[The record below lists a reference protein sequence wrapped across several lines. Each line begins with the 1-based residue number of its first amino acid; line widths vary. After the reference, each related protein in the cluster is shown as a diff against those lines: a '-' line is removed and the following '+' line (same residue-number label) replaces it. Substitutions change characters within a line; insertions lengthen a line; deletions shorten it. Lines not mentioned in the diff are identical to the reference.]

1 MLSHAI
7 PCYPMP
13 SHAIPCYPMLSHSIP
28 CYPMLSH
35 AIPCY
40 PMLSHAIPG
49 YPMLSHAIPCHPM
62 LSHAIP
68 CYPMPSHAI
77 PCYPMLSH
85 AIPCYPMLSHAIP
98 CHPMLSHA
106 IPCYPMLSH
115 AIPCYPVLSL
125 TGPSSAKV
133 VANREGLGRYACF
146 SLIGSATRDIHF
158 STSAWSLCSL
168 TRERSKTAK
177 AKSRTSI
184 STRVH
189 GVTHCL
195 PSKTRASDL
204 GPSHR
209 VAGDCQARYW
219 FVVNRMSI
227 NRWRAV
233 SVYLCA

>member
-1 MLSHAI
+1 MAKPITLSHQVSSGGWESMISANGGL
-7 PCYPMP
+7 PAHRYTPQVTP
-13 SHAIPCYPMLSHSIP
+13 RWPRGSEPASP
-28 CYPMLSH
+28 
-35 AIPCY
+35 
-40 PMLSHAIPG
+40 
-49 YPMLSHAIPCHPM
+49 HP
-62 LSHAIP
+62 
-68 CYPMPSHAI
+68 
-77 PCYPMLSH
+77 
-85 AIPCYPMLSHAIP
+85 
-98 CHPMLSHA
+98 HPH
-106 IPCYPMLSH
+106 
-115 AIPCYPVLSL
+115 SL

-146 SLIGSATRDIHF
+146 SLIGSETRDIHF
-158 STSAWSLCSL
+158 STSAWRLCSL
-168 TRERSKTAK
+168 TREWSKTAK

-227 NRWRAV
+227 NHWRAV
-233 SVYLCA
+233 SVYHCA